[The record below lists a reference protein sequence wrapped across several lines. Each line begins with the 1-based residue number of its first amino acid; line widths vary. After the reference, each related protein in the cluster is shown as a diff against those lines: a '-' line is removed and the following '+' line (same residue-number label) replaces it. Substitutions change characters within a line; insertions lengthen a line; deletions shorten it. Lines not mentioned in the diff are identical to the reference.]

1 MLYIKVFTLAPPSS
15 WSTLI
20 MWLFC
25 GEPISRR
32 EPEKL
37 AVNELFLH
45 NQSKNLNST
54 SDIILLDGNAAD
66 GINQMQSLQ

>member
-1 MLYIKVFTLAPPSS
+1 
-15 WSTLI
+15 
-20 MWLFC
+20 MWLLS